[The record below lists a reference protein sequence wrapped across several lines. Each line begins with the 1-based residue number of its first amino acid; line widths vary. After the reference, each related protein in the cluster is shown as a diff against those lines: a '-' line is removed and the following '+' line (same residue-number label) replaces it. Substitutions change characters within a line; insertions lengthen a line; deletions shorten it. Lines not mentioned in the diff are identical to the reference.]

1 MSNYPTIYG
10 GFTAK
15 GIPESEIKPRENVF
29 TYNAWRAL
37 GRQVRR
43 GEHGVKVLTFID
55 CQKRD
60 EETGQL
66 KERFRR
72 PSSTTVFHISQTD
85 EIPGVRGEHPFVR
98 IPAITGGQVPP
109 SSHRGFCRAGKT
121 EENPPQIRCESVP
134 IGVAFRG
141 TAGNGQLSDGFFYHK
156 CSREG

>member
-1 MSNYPTIYG
+1 MATQPIRATESRNNSEALSRATTGQSMSNYPTIYG
-10 GFTAK
+10 GFMEK

-72 PSSTTVFHISQTD
+72 PASTTVFHISQTD
-85 EIPGVRGEHPFVR
+85 EIPGGAR
-98 IPAITGGQVPP
+98 
-109 SSHRGFCRAGKT
+109 
-121 EENPPQIRCESVP
+121 
-134 IGVAFRG
+134 
-141 TAGNGQLSDGFFYHK
+141 
-156 CSREG
+156 